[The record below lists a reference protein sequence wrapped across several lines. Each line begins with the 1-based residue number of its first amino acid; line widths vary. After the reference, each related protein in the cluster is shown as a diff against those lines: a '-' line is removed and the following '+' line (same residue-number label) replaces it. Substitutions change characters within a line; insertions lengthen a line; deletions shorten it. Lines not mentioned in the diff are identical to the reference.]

1 MYKTEESLTCLC
13 TLLLLLLFLIVL
25 QCEGKQYNSKSDIWS
40 LGCILHE
47 MMCLSR
53 PFDGTNL
60 PALVHKIV
68 EVHTLNL
75 CMFVCMCNC
84 CDYCMFIVHMQGSF
98 DPIKGKYSDELK
110 QLVSR
115 EGKRDKRGE
124 GEERERGREGEKEG
138 GRDRNERIGNCLNFL
153 LYIVLGSEDVTEGS

>member
-1 MYKTEESLTCLC
+1 
-13 TLLLLLLFLIVL
+13 
-25 QCEGKQYNSKSDIWS
+25 
-40 LGCILHE
+40 

-75 CMFVCMCNC
+75 CMFVCMCNF
-84 CDYCMFIVHMQGSF
+84 CDYYMFIVHMQGSF

-115 EGKRDKRGE
+115 EGKEIK
-124 GEERERGREGEKEG
+124 EEREKRERGREGEREG
-138 GRDRNERIGNCLNFL
+138 GRDRKERIDNCLNFL

>member
-1 MYKTEESLTCLC
+1 MYKTKESLTCLC

-115 EGKRDKRGE
+115 EGKEIK
-124 GEERERGREGEKEG
+124 EEREKRERGREGEREG
-138 GRDRNERIGNCLNFL
+138 GRDRKERIDNCLNFL